1 MLISKALITVENPSR
16 YINRLCKHWSHKF
29 TIEQTEQHSS
39 IDFGTAHC
47 TLTHADDQ
55 LTLKLS
61 SASAAEL
68 EKMQQVVANHLIR
81 MSSKHISDVSWD
93 S

>member
-1 MLISKALITVENPSR
+1 MLTSNALITVENPSR

-29 TIEQTEQHSS
+29 TIEQTEHHSS
-39 IDFGTAHC
+39 IDFGTAQC

-55 LTLKLS
+55 LTLNLS
-61 SASAAEL
+61 SHSAEDL

-81 MSSKHISDVSWD
+81 MSSKNIANVSWD
-93 S
+93 R